1 VNLIP
6 VTLPLWEQA
15 ARLRGLG
22 LKTPNALHAATV
34 LSQQCVLLSRMT
46 QYSTV
51 YPTSQLWCLQMCCA
65 HLLRHLQRY
74 DLLPGAF
81 WSSQLWLPCNDRTVQ
96 RWRHTKNIR
105 LLLSAIPAL
114 CCLPRIAGRW
124 LALCSRWIKLTGWRI
139 STSL

>member
-1 VNLIP
+1 MKPIRDQNPQLEALFRDFLSAREVNLIP

-22 LKTPNALHAATV
+22 LKAPDALHAANAI
-34 LSQQCVLLSRMT
+34 SQQCVLLSRMT

-96 RWRHTKNIR
+96 RWRDTNEH
-105 LLLSAIPAL
+105 PA
-114 CCLPRIAGRW
+114 PAV
-124 LALCSRWIKLTGWRI
+124 SNP
-139 STSL
+139 